1 MPFGTLRSAKSFLS
15 IDKRQATGDSINN
28 FNMIRSFKHRGLK
41 ALYDGRTAKRVA
53 PAHVEKLRDILA
65 VLDRSRGPDDM
76 NIPGF
81 RLHPLKG
88 SLAGHWAVSV
98 SGNWRVTFRFDNGHA
113 VDVDYVDYH

>member
-1 MPFGTLRSAKSFLS
+1 
-15 IDKRQATGDSINN
+15 
-28 FNMIRSFKHRGLK
+28 MIRSFGHRGLK

-53 PAHVEKLRDILA
+53 PEHLEKLRDILA
-65 VLDRSRGPDDM
+65 LLDRSRRPDDM

-88 SLAGHWAVSV
+88 GLAGHWAVWV
-98 SGNWRVTFRFDNGHA
+98 SGNWRVTFRFEDGDA